1 MRRLLVVG
9 SWILVMLCK
18 PGLAAPAELPSAE
31 QALKQYVPIHRDVDI
46 DRPDAAEAAQCK
58 ISARKVDG
66 KTAVAI
72 QSPAGLLLRLFVDAD
87 GNGVVDQWRYFKD
100 GLEVYRDIDS
110 NGNNRADQYRWF
122 HDAGGRWGIDRDE
135 NGTVD
140 YWKSISA
147 EETSAEIVAA
157 LAEKDVA
164 RFLRVALSPAELKSL
179 GLGAEKT
186 KSLAERLAGL
196 QEKFPR
202 LAQQQRVVGPAT
214 KWVQFSASRP
224 GIVPAGTNGSANDVQ
239 VYENVVAITDTDGV
253 NGQVHIGTLVK
264 VGETWRA
271 IQLPVPVEE
280 GQNEIA
286 ESGEFFNKPPAIRQ
300 LDMPSGGPS
309 EELQTALAKLQEL
322 DQKAGTV
329 PDGPARSQYHQ
340 ARANL
345 LQEIA
350 AKSTSAEEQSLW
362 LRQLADSVS
371 AAVQS
376 GEFPTGIER
385 LNALLASLK
394 GKDPET
400 EAYVSFRKLS
410 AEYGLKMQNSSAM
423 DFAKVHQEW
432 LDNLREFAEAYPDS
446 PDTAEAMLQLAMAHE
461 FAGEEDKAKE
471 WYGQIAAKFPESS
484 QARKAAGARTRL
496 DCVGNVIRFQGQS
509 PSGETVDL
517 TGYRC

>member
-157 LAEKDVA
+157 LAEKDVS
-164 RFLRVALSPAELKSL
+164 RFLRVAMSPAELKSL

-186 KSLAERLAGL
+186 KSLTERL
-196 QEKFPR
+196 
-202 LAQQQRVVGPAT
+202 
-214 KWVQFSASRP
+214 
-224 GIVPAGTNGSANDVQ
+224 
-239 VYENVVAITDTDGV
+239 
-253 NGQVHIGTLVK
+253 
-264 VGETWRA
+264 
-271 IQLPVPVEE
+271 
-280 GQNEIA
+280 
-286 ESGEFFNKPPAIRQ
+286 
-300 LDMPSGGPS
+300 
-309 EELQTALAKLQEL
+309 
-322 DQKAGTV
+322 
-329 PDGPARSQYHQ
+329 
-340 ARANL
+340 
-345 LQEIA
+345 
-350 AKSTSAEEQSLW
+350 
-362 LRQLADSVS
+362 
-371 AAVQS
+371 
-376 GEFPTGIER
+376 
-385 LNALLASLK
+385 
-394 GKDPET
+394 
-400 EAYVSFRKLS
+400 
-410 AEYGLKMQNSSAM
+410 
-423 DFAKVHQEW
+423 
-432 LDNLREFAEAYPDS
+432 
-446 PDTAEAMLQLAMAHE
+446 
-461 FAGEEDKAKE
+461 
-471 WYGQIAAKFPESS
+471 
-484 QARKAAGARTRL
+484 
-496 DCVGNVIRFQGQS
+496 
-509 PSGETVDL
+509 
-517 TGYRC
+517 